1 MAETMNRIQVSEVEA
16 RSILTETRG
25 FTSVEVPGTGFDY
38 SLNPYTG

>member
-25 FTSVEVPGTGFDY
+25 FTSVEAPGTGFDY